1 MVAAKLGLDDFPWG
15 PLAEGPCP
23 HLTGEHLLCQ
33 NLLAWLDPTWLC
45 RSEVGRLGLPSVS
58 RLGFQGARLFDVSGA
73 KALPLQLWA
82 E

>member
-1 MVAAKLGLDDFPWG
+1 MAAAKLGLDDFSWG
-15 PLAEGPCP
+15 PLAEGPCSQ
-23 HLTGEHLLCQ
+23 LTGEHLLSQ
-33 NLLAWLDPTWLC
+33 HLLAQPDPTWC
-45 RSEVGRLGLPSVS
+45 GRSEVGRSGLPSVS